1 MLVNVAYE
9 DGMAVLTLNRPEAL
23 NAISFALLD
32 DLDQALDEIEASD
45 AKGVIVVGAGNK
57 AFCAGA
63 DIKELNGR
71 SPAEQKRD
79 TLRGQ
84 ATISRLGRLRSPSV
98 AVIQGYAFG
107 GGLEIALACTF
118 RLAAPTA
125 KLGLPEIKLGLIP
138 GYGGTQRLPR
148 LIGEARALELM
159 LSGGVMEASGALA
172 CGLVSRVIDGGNLV
186 AAAQEFLLPLTQYSK
201 TASRLIRESVARGLS
216 VGLEE
221 GLRIEADL
229 ITLAFQSAD
238 ANEGMQAFIE
248 KRKAEFKDR

>member
-1 MLVNVAYE
+1 MFVNLEYK
-9 DGMAVLTLNRPEAL
+9 DGFAVLTLNRPDAL
-23 NAISFALLD
+23 NAISFAVLAQLDSVLD
-32 DLDQALDEIEASD
+32 DIEHSD
-45 AKGVIVVGAGNK
+45 ARGLIVVGAGNK

-63 DIKELNGR
+63 DIRELNGR
-71 SPAEQKRD
+71 TLAAQKQD

-84 ATISRLGRLRSPSV
+84 ATISRLARLKVPSV
-98 AVIQGYAFG
+98 AVVQGYAFG

-118 RLAAPTA
+118 RIATATA
-125 KLGLPEIKLGLIP
+125 KMGLPEIKLGLIP

-159 LSGGVMEASGALA
+159 LSGGVLDASEALA
-172 CGLVSRVIDGGNLV
+172 AGLVSRVIDHGDLV
-186 AAAQEFLLPLTQYSK
+186 GAGREFLLPLTQYSL
-201 TASRLIRESVARGLS
+201 TASRLIRESVARGMS
-216 VGLEE
+216 ASLED

-248 KRKAEFKDR
+248 KRKADFKDR